1 MRGTTAAITTA
12 ATEEEIKTIV
22 EWFDQRYTEEGIMM
36 RNFGVEGLTYNM
48 IDGKPV
54 YTDLITKNEEGLS
67 MAVALAKY
75 TQAGYPSPGI
85 CEHPD
90 YHSQYMYRPE
100 QQKGLEMFNTDVATA
115 SQNML
120 PPVVATPEESK
131 ELANITTELDTYISE
146 KTIAF
151 ITGVESLENFDEF
164 VKNLENLGV
173 NRAIE
178 IQQKGVD
185 RYNAR

>member
-1 MRGTTAAITTA
+1 
-12 ATEEEIKTIV
+12 
-22 EWFDQRYTEEGIMM
+22 
-36 RNFGVEGLTYNM
+36 
-48 IDGKPV
+48 
-54 YTDLITKNEEGLS
+54 
-67 MAVALAKY
+67 
-75 TQAGYPSPGI
+75 
-85 CEHPD
+85 
-90 YHSQYMYRPE
+90 MYRPE